1 MFLTKDS
8 FPECIKN
15 CQSQRLKKKKKVKVG
30 NDIGDSPKRATIDR
44 QAHEKMS
51 NIIRQQENANLE

>member
-1 MFLTKDS
+1 MYKKLSIST
-8 FPECIKN
+8 
-15 CQSQRLKKKKKVKVG
+15 LKKQNKVKVG